1 MKKKIGILGGTFNPV
16 HMAHLIIAET
26 AKEDAG
32 LDDILF
38 VPSGCSYLKDVSEIV
53 PAKDRINM
61 TGLAIEDNPAF
72 ALSTIE
78 IDRGGNSYTCDT
90 LRELKERYP
99 QQEYYLIVGAD
110 NLFTMENWKDAETI
124 FRSAKIL
131 AAVRGSKKR
140 ADMEAKMAELRE
152 KYSADITLLNVQHV
166 DISSS
171 EIREK
176 VACGHSIRY
185 MVPEKVREYI
195 LKNHLYEKK
204 DGQHEMENARS

>member
-1 MKKKIGILGGTFNPV
+1 MKKVGILGGTFNPI

-26 AKEDAG
+26 AREEAG

-38 VPSGCSYLKDVSEIV
+38 IPSGCSYLKDVSDIL
-53 PAKDRINM
+53 PAKDRVHM
-61 TGLAIEDNPAF
+61 TGLAIEDNSHF

-90 LRELKERYP
+90 LVELKNRYP
-99 QQEYYLIVGAD
+99 DQEYYLILGAD
-110 NLFTMENWKDAETI
+110 NLFTMEQWKDPEVI
-124 FRSAKIL
+124 FQNVKIL

-140 ADMEAKMAELRE
+140 ADMEEKIAELKE
-152 KYSADITLLNVQHV
+152 KYDADITLLHVRHV

-171 EIREK
+171 MIREK
-176 VACGHSIRY
+176 TAQGRSIRY

-195 LKNHLYEKK
+195 MKNHFYEKK
-204 DGQHEMENARS
+204 DIQEQ